1 MSEAEMSQTLQV
13 TYSLLNTILSGGNL
27 YKQSSSDEPSSA
39 GTTVAVDEPT
49 LIHLSTVYGLLL
61 PLVPLP
67 QLQNNCKPLFDQRK
81 SSIHGTTYL
90 SLYGGVSTVFTVLSR
105 AWESLDAAKLAIA
118 RINHCVV
125 DIISGKV
132 RSPQA
137 CLKNISY

>member
-13 TYSLLNTILSGGNL
+13 TYSVLNTILSGGNL
-27 YKQSSSDEPSSA
+27 YKQSSSDEPTSA

-81 SSIHGTTYL
+81 SYSWNHL
-90 SLYGGVSTVFTVLSR
+90 SFVIWWRVYSVYRPFARLGV
-105 AWESLDAAKLAIA
+105 
-118 RINHCVV
+118 
-125 DIISGKV
+125 
-132 RSPQA
+132 P
-137 CLKNISY
+137 